1 MGGNSMETRE
11 NEGRAGEHQQEKRG
25 RSVSLVGT
33 LAFAGVV
40 GLSGG
45 VAAAWGYSHFSGADK
60 SAEQKSSGKDAA
72 RQAADSSQK
81 DSDKSSLRQAEMAW
95 MAAIKELHRSQE
107 AEKAAR
113 HSEKE
118 AKAVLQF
125 FEKTLLSAG
134 RPGNTSLP
142 DAFWAGGQGKDLT
155 LRKAVD
161 LTESRVAESFADRPL
176 AEATIREMLGLSY
189 LGLGAAPEAV
199 TQYQRA
205 LALREAFQGSG
216 EPETADCRNQLAVAH
231 RLAGQADE
239 ASRLFDRST
248 NTPAHADALAIRG
261 IMLLAEK
268 KPAEA
273 EMALRECL
281 VVRQKNQAEEWTTYE
296 TRSLLGKALADQQKY
311 ADAEPLL
318 VAGYEG
324 MKRREAAIP
333 TRDKPRL
340 TKALERLVAYYEAR
354 GMNTEAAR
362 RRGELEAA
370 QTKKKS

>member
-1 MGGNSMETRE
+1 MEPRQHE
-11 NEGRAGEHQQEKRG
+11 IRAGDHHQEKRG
-25 RSVSLVGT
+25 RGVSL
-33 LAFAGVV
+33 AGVLV
-40 GLSGG
+40 FAAAAGLSGG
-45 VAAAWGYSHFSGADK
+45 VAAAWGYGHFLRADK
-60 SAEQKSSGKDAA
+60 SAEKKSSGKDAT
-72 RQAADSSQK
+72 ADQVADPSRK
-81 DSDKSSLRQAEMAW
+81 NSDQGMLRQAETAR
-95 MAAIKELHRSQE
+95 AAAFKELQRSQE

-118 AKAVLQF
+118 AKAVLHF
-125 FEKTLLSAG
+125 LEKTLLSAG

-142 DAFWAGGQGKDLT
+142 DAFWAGGEGKDLT

-161 LTESRVAESFADRPL
+161 LTESQVSGAFTDLPL
-176 AEATIREMLGLSY
+176 AEATVREMLGLSY
-189 LGLGAAPEAV
+189 LGLGAAPVAV

-205 LALREAFQGSG
+205 LALREAFQGSD
-216 EPETADCRNQLAVAH
+216 ETETADCRNQLAVAH

-248 NTPAHADALAIRG
+248 NTPAHANALAIRG
-261 IMLLAEK
+261 TMLLAEK

-281 VVRQKNQAEEWTTYE
+281 VVRQRNQAEEWTTYE
-296 TRSLLGKALADQQKY
+296 TRSLLGKALADQQKF

-318 VAGYEG
+318 VEGYEG
-324 MKRREAAIP
+324 MKQREATIP

-354 GMNTEAAR
+354 GMNAEAAR
-362 RRGELEAA
+362 RRDELEAA
-370 QTKKKS
+370 RTKKKS

>member
-1 MGGNSMETRE
+1 MEPREHEGRE
-11 NEGRAGEHQQEKRG
+11 NDRAGEHHQEKRV
-25 RSVSLVGT
+25 RSVSLAGT
-33 LAFAGVV
+33 LVFAGVV

-45 VAAAWGYSHFSGADK
+45 VAAAWGYAHFLRADK
-60 SAEQKSSGKDAA
+60 AAEKKSSGKDAA
-72 RQAADSSQK
+72 AGQAADPSRK
-81 DSDKSSLRQAEMAW
+81 NSDQNMLRQAETAW
-95 MAAIKELHRSQE
+95 MAAIKELHRAQE

-113 HSEKE
+113 HSEAE
-118 AKAVLQF
+118 SKAVLQF

-176 AEATIREMLGLSY
+176 AEATVREMLGLSY
-189 LGLGAAPEAV
+189 LGLNAAPEAV
-199 TQYQRA
+199 KQYQRA

-216 EPETADCRNQLAVAH
+216 EAETADCRNQLAVAN

-239 ASRLFDRST
+239 AGRLFDRNPSSS
-248 NTPAHADALAIRG
+248 ARAAALAGRG
-261 IMLLAEK
+261 NMLLAEN

-273 EMALRECL
+273 ELALRECL
-281 VVRQKNQAEEWTTYE
+281 GIREKKQAEEWSTYE
-296 TRSLLGKALADQQKY
+296 TKSLLGQALADQRKF

-333 TRDKPRL
+333 TRDVPRL

-354 GMNTEAAR
+354 GMNAEADR

-370 QTKKKS
+370 RTKKKS